1 MRDKHNRGS
10 WVGLSGA
17 LILLLW
23 GTFASYPARADVPDE
38 GTWSLGYQTGVMTN
52 QRAHEAINPS
62 VVEFVDSYLLGVLA
76 GYDVPIGESRFSFGI
91 EFQANMHFGDQGF
104 YEIVVP
110 VVLRYHPEESWWD
123 AFDSFSFG
131 LGGSHY
137 SEISNVER
145 ENYGE
150 SRRDLVY
157 WFLEAEF
164 ATKNADE
171 TIFARIHHRSNAFD
185 ALEPNGGSNAFV
197 VGFRR
202 AF

>member
-1 MRDKHNRGS
+1 MRLS
-10 WVGLSGA
+10 YVVIWGLLASG
-17 LILLLW
+17 
-23 GTFASYPARADVPDE
+23 TARADVPLE
-38 GTWSLGYQTGVMTN
+38 GTWSLGYQTGIMTN
-52 QRAHEAINPS
+52 QRAHDAINPS
-62 VVEFVDSYLLGVLA
+62 KVEFVDNYLLGLLA
-76 GYDVPIGESRFSFGI
+76 GYDVPIGDSRFSFGI
-91 EFQANMHFGDQGF
+91 ELQANMHFGDQGF

-110 VVLRYHPEESWWD
+110 VVLRYYPEESWWD

-145 ENYGE
+145 EKYGE

-164 ATKNADE
+164 ATRNADE

-185 ALEPNGGSNAFV
+185 TLEPNGGSNAFV

>member
-1 MRDKHNRGS
+1 MQSTQIRHNVIGS
-10 WVGLSGA
+10 LRPFLLFLWA
-17 LILLLW
+17 LLAT
-23 GTFASYPARADVPDE
+23 GPASADVPDQ

-62 VVEFVDSYLLGVLA
+62 EVEFVDSFLLGVLA
-76 GYDVPIGESRFSFGI
+76 GYDLPIGDSRFSFGV

-110 VVLRYHPEESWWD
+110 VVLRYYPEESWWD

-164 ATKNADE
+164 ATSNEDE

-185 ALEPNGGSNAFV
+185 TLEPNGGSNAFV

>member
-1 MRDKHNRGS
+1 MSRKQFGRVIFYLWAS
-10 WVGLSGA
+10 LAFVTAGLFLA
-17 LILLLW
+17 D
-23 GTFASYPARADVPDE
+23 AARADTLGE
-38 GTWSLGYQTGVMTN
+38 GRWSLGYQTGVMTN
-52 QRAHEAINPS
+52 QRAHEAINPAE
-62 VVEFVDSYLLGVLA
+62 VEFVDNYILGLLV
-76 GYDVPIGESRFSFGI
+76 GYDLPIGTSRFTFGA

-110 VVLRYHPEESWWD
+110 VVLRYYPQDSWWD

-137 SEISNVER
+137 SEISKVER

-150 SRRDLVY
+150 SRRNLVY

-164 ATKNADE
+164 ATSNIDE

-185 ALEPNGGSNAFV
+185 ALTPNGGSNAFV

>member
-1 MRDKHNRGS
+1 MRTIEIWRS
-10 WVGLSGA
+10 VVGAVRLLFV
-17 LILLLW
+17 LIWAVL
-23 GTFASYPARADVPDE
+23 ASVSAQADVPDQ
-38 GTWSLGYQTGVMTN
+38 GAWSLGYQTGVMTN

-62 VVEFVDSYLLGVLA
+62 VVEFVDNYLLGLLA
-76 GYDVPIGESRFSFGI
+76 GYDAPIGESRFTFGV
-91 EFQANMHFGDQGF
+91 EFQLNMHFGDQGF
-104 YEIVVP
+104 YEIAVP
-110 VVLRYHPEESWWD
+110 VVLRYHPEDSWWD

-164 ATKNADE
+164 ATRNQAE

-185 ALEPNGGSNAFV
+185 TLEPNGGSNVLV
-197 VGFRR
+197 VGFRH